1 MNRVSARRALYNF
14 LETDTPRTRGKM
26 LFRAFMYI
34 LISVNIFLVI
44 FESAPELPY
53 GITSLSY
60 AVYAFSIGIF
70 ILLYVF
76 RLWVCVENPRFSRP
90 FSGRLLF
97 MATPYAV
104 IDLAVIIA
112 FTIPVS
118 FLLNSATYEFVK
130 FLRLTVILKLVRY
143 SDALQTMIRIFSAK
157 RKPLGMA
164 LYMVLFLL
172 VITSTMMYYF
182 EHPAQPGVFTSVP
195 ESMWWGVE
203 TLTTLGYGDIVPV
216 TAMGK
221 VLGGIT
227 ALLGIAMF
235 AIPAGIL
242 ASGFYEE
249 YNLTLRK
256 EKRETVSEDDP
267 GAQQGSVCPTCG
279 RPLEGQTET
288 SPDKPKT

>member
-1 MNRVSARRALYNF
+1 MTRVSARKSLYDF
-14 LETDTPRTRGKM
+14 LELDYPRTRGKV
-26 LFRAFMYI
+26 LFRTFMYV
-34 LISVNIFLVI
+34 LISVNIVLVI

-53 GITSLSY
+53 GISGISY
-60 AVYAFSIGIF
+60 AIYELSIAVF
-70 ILLYVF
+70 ILLYIL
-76 RLWVCVENPRFSRP
+76 RLWVCVEDPRFSRP

-104 IDLAVIIA
+104 VDLAVIIA

-118 FLLNSATYEFVK
+118 FLRNPTTYELVK

-143 SDALQTMIRIFSAK
+143 SDALQTMIRIFIAK

-164 LYMVLFLL
+164 MYMVLFLL
-172 VITSTMMYYF
+172 VITSTMMYYI
-182 EHPAQPGVFTSVP
+182 EHPVQPKVFTSVL

-216 TAMGK
+216 TPAGK
-221 VLGGIT
+221 FLGGIT

-249 YNLTLRK
+249 YNLALRK
-256 EKRETVSEDDP
+256 DHGNGDTRNEPPESS
-267 GAQQGSVCPTCG
+267 GNVCPTCG
-279 RPLEGQTET
+279 RPMDERHDQPEEN
-288 SPDKPKT
+288 PKL

>member
-1 MNRVSARRALYNF
+1 MTRVSARKALYNF
-14 LETDTPRTRGKM
+14 LELDYPRTPGKV
-26 LFRAFMYI
+26 LFRGFMYV
-34 LISVNIFLVI
+34 LISVNILLVI
-44 FESAPELPY
+44 LESAPEILFEIT
-53 GITSLSY
+53 GILYAIY
-60 AVYAFSIGIF
+60 AVSIAIF
-70 ILLYVF
+70 ILLYVL

-90 FSGRLLF
+90 VSGRLLF
-97 MATPYAV
+97 MATPYEV

-118 FLLNSATYEFVK
+118 FLTNPTAYELVK

-143 SDALQTMIRIFSAK
+143 SDALQTMIRIFIAK

-172 VITSTMMYYF
+172 VITSTMMYYV
-182 EHPAQPGVFTSVP
+182 EHQAQPQVFTTVP

-203 TLTTLGYGDIVPV
+203 TLTTLGYGDIVPI
-216 TAMGK
+216 TPAGK
-221 VLGGIT
+221 FLGGIT

-256 EKRETVSEDDP
+256 GGRKGGSGPESGGAGRE
-267 GAQQGSVCPTCG
+267 VCPTCG
-279 RPLEGQTET
+279 RPLDEH
-288 SPDKPKT
+288 PDQPQDKRRV